1 VATAAPG
8 AGSSCVFADFNS
20 SEYVPF
26 CEPWPDPIPITQI
39 AGAVVFGCIASYG
52 VTRYLRRRETRRKN
66 Q

>member
-1 VATAAPG
+1 LL
-8 AGSSCVFADFNS
+8 
-20 SEYVPF
+20 
-26 CEPWPDPIPITQI
+26 